1 MKMIDELM
9 DVFCCP
15 SCKQKLIMK
24 ETSLLCTECK
34 KQVIMENRLM
44 DVSHMSPNLPL
55 TLNNHLQQITE
66 EAAKLMEDVEVD
78 WRVNRVLDEVK
89 KNSNGSLCLEIGGA
103 DGPMTPTLESLFN
116 NVISIDCSI
125 NFLKRIEAKTK
136 KTICIFGDANFLPL
150 ADKSVDMIV
159 CSEVLE
165 HAIIPTQL
173 LTEIQRVIK
182 KEGKIILSVP
192 NESSFHFH
200 KKLVHLPGR
209 DTHINFFT
217 PESLETL
224 LFRTGFNIISMQ
236 TVFPPNTSW
245 KSFLSNIYRAINKN
259 FYGVYIV
266 CTLKSMEKPW
276 QYWESFINR
285 IQTDN

>member
-1 MKMIDELM
+1 M
-9 DVFCCP
+9 
-15 SCKQKLIMK
+15 
-24 ETSLLCTECK
+24 
-34 KQVIMENRLM
+34 
-44 DVSHMSPNLPL
+44 
-55 TLNNHLQQITE
+55 
-66 EAAKLMEDVEVD
+66 
-78 WRVNRVLDEVK
+78 
-89 KNSNGSLCLEIGGA
+89 IGGA

-116 NVISIDCSI
+116 NVISIDYSI

-182 KEGKIILSVP
+182 KNGKIILTVP
-192 NESSFHFH
+192 NESSFRFH

-236 TVFPPNTSW
+236 TVLPPNTSW